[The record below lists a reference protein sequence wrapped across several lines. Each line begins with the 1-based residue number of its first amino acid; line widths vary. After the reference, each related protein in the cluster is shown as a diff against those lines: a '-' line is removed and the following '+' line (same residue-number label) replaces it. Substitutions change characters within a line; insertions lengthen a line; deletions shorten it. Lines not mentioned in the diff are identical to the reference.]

1 MVYALVRLRIP
12 YIFLENERLS
22 TFLGLQLNHD
32 WKHAYRLG
40 EAQHPGPSLT
50 VASVNITSLF
60 LHYEQLLCYD
70 IILLQE
76 TRLTLF
82 GQHHLQQL
90 LDEQGY
96 NAIWGPP
103 RPNHRDTT
111 TEESISGKCGGVALV
126 FKKCYQFQNAPDF
139 LLEPYPLL
147 HTHRFVHAILS
158 TEWGP
163 CMHFM
168 SVYGYTGSDVHVD
181 AQTHNNALF
190 QTVFE
195 YASTFGNTPVYIG
208 MDANTDTMSSSSL
221 SQAYLSQ
228 RWYDVGLLFSQLQD
242 QPLQATCFA
251 KGTTIGRRIDYIFA
265 NSPAVLAI
273 QHFHVETEMAI
284 PTHRPLV
291 CSLSVELF
299 SNTVTRLSLPSTI
312 YDLPKPS
319 NAFLNTFHSLF
330 DWDIS
335 KFSSVDDAYTCWSMW
350 SQQYLT
356 LLTSH
361 DFHSRGASPCI
372 KTGQPATPISREL
385 PATYRP
391 YATLFNQT
399 VSAISQL
406 PLDSHIPLTPQL
418 RRCISRI
425 RSSASTLLS
434 DFHPIGTPFD
444 WLPSLRNKL
453 TEHRLREQQDIRHQ
467 RKEAWHNWTRDTW
480 ALRSKKIYQLVKGKF
495 VEPFTCL
502 QHEGQIITDR
512 SRIDTLLQTAWNP
525 IFAKYPS
532 GENKAHEY
540 CADFLTDIPPL
551 PVTSLPPLTLDDFHY
566 VLSNKLRK
574 HAATGMDGWRPHEI
588 KHLPDCL
595 LSALIDV
602 FHLCEQV
609 GHFPSSFYYSYTTLI
624 PK

>member
-1 MVYALVRLRIP
+1 MLLTLHKGGGREDLCHFFGKPLQTRVSTYIYIKLYINIINLVKIHNGTDWEDVAHWDPNVARMIFSKDDTEYESVYRTLMRWLWNHSYVLQAPVLLHVLYILLEVARI
-12 YIFLENERLS
+12 S
-22 TFLGLQLNHD
+22 TFLGLQLHHD
-32 WKHAYRLG
+32 WKHGYRLG
-40 EAQHPGPSLT
+40 EAQHPGPGLT
-50 VASVNITSLF
+50 VVSVNITSLI

-82 GQHHLQQL
+82 GQQYLQQL
-90 LDEQGY
+90 LNEHGY
-96 NAIWGPP
+96 DAVWGPP
-103 RPNHRDTT
+103 RPNHRDST

-126 FKKCYQFQNAPDF
+126 FKKYYQFQSAPDF

-147 HTHRFVHAILS
+147 RTHRFVHAILS

-168 SVYGYTGSDVHVD
+168 SVYGYTGSDVHVE

-195 YASTFGNTPVYIG
+195 YASTFGNTPVYVG

-228 RWYDVGLLFSQLQD
+228 RWYDVGLLFSQLKE

-251 KGTTIGRRIDYIFA
+251 KGTTLGRRIDYIFA
-265 NSPAVLAI
+265 NSPAILAV
-273 QHFHVETEMAI
+273 QDFHVETTTSI

-291 CSLSVELF
+291 CSISVELF

-319 NAFLNTFHSLF
+319 NAFLDTFHSLF

-335 KFSSVDDAYTCWSMW
+335 KFSSVDDAYNCWSMW

-361 DFHSRGASPCI
+361 DFHSRGAAPCI

-391 YATLFNQT
+391 YTTLFNQT

-406 PLDSHIPLTPQL
+406 PLDPPHTS
-418 RRCISRI
+418 
-425 RSSASTLLS
+425 
-434 DFHPIGTPFD
+434 
-444 WLPSLRNKL
+444 
-453 TEHRLREQQDIRHQ
+453 
-467 RKEAWHNWTRDTW
+467 
-480 ALRSKKIYQLVKGKF
+480 
-495 VEPFTCL
+495 
-502 QHEGQIITDR
+502 
-512 SRIDTLLQTAWNP
+512 
-525 IFAKYPS
+525 
-532 GENKAHEY
+532 Y
-540 CADFLTDIPPL
+540 CAAQTVYLSYSVVCWDTFVWLSPYRYPFWL
-551 PVTSLPPLTLDDFHY
+551 VTFI
-566 VLSNKLRK
+566 
-574 HAATGMDGWRPHEI
+574 A
-588 KHLPDCL
+588 
-595 LSALIDV
+595 
-602 FHLCEQV
+602 
-609 GHFPSSFYYSYTTLI
+609 
-624 PK
+624 